1 MKVGVIFLFI
11 VLILIGYQGFSQG
24 KSMDI
29 QTIDFENFS
38 TFLTKENDTVY
49 VINFWA
55 TWCAPCV
62 EELPVFEQINQ
73 VYKNKSFKML
83 LISLDFKSMK
93 TSRLIPFIEK
103 NNLQATVI
111 HLYEPDANSWINK
124 IDTSWTGAIPATL
137 VYKGKQRWF
146 KEGQITYN
154 ELYKTINQFLK

>member
-1 MKVGVIFLFI
+1 MKVGVIFLII

-24 KSMDI
+24 KSKDI

-38 TFLTKENDTVY
+38 AFLTKENDTVY

-73 VYKNKSFKML
+73 TFKNKSFKML

-93 TSRLIPFIEK
+93 TSRLIPFVEK

-137 VYKGKQRWF
+137 VYKGKKRWF

-154 ELYKTINQFLK
+154 ELYQTINQLLK